1 MKILSLG
8 HLTYDLTMSVDSYP
22 KENTKVNVYEKNEG
36 VGGSAAVA
44 SLLLSKWNEEVYL
57 AGKVGDDNYGH
68 FIKKEL
74 ALKGI
79 NTNFVQMNKEY
90 KTSNNINIINNE
102 SGAKTIFAYDSKDGQ
117 MKDVEIDFIPDIIL
131 IDGYEYEMSKAILK
145 SFNKSISI
153 LNAGKETPEILELMK
168 KVDYIICSKEFAESV
183 SMMKFDYDNKHT
195 FVEIYQ
201 TLEKQIKGKLII
213 TLEEKGCMYRDENK
227 IKLMPSIKV
236 KEKDTTGA
244 GDIFHGAFA
253 YALANNFDL
262 EKALKY
268 SNIAGCL
275 SVTKMGTGDATPT
288 LKEVEDVY
296 AEIG

>member
-1 MKILSLG
+1 MSKKIISIILVLILLQSYICTILAVSTSELNGQKTDLQDKINDAKQEQSELKEDLDKEMQAISSLD
-8 HLTYDLTMSVDSYP
+8 H
-22 KENTKVNVYEKNEG
+22 E
-36 VGGSAAVA
+36 
-44 SLLLSKWNEEVYL
+44 
-57 AGKVGDDNYGH
+57 
-68 FIKKEL
+68 I
-74 ALKGI
+74 
-79 NTNFVQMNKEY
+79 
-90 KTSNNINIINNE
+90 
-102 SGAKTIFAYDSKDGQ
+102 SGAE
-117 MKDVEIDFIPDIIL
+117 VEVKRLESQIEELETSISEKQKL
-131 IDGYEYEMSKAILK
+131 IEEK
-145 SFNKSISI
+145 FNKI
-153 LNAGKETPEILELMK
+153 
-168 KVDYIICSKEFAESV
+168 
-183 SMMKFDYDNKHT
+183 
-195 FVEIYQ
+195 
-201 TLEKQIKGKLII
+201 II

-244 GDIFHGAFA
+244 GDIFHGAFV